1 MSLHTDKKEHFMTHH
16 LKKKHLKTFI
26 LLCISLFII
35 NLPSFANQG
44 AQTMDNFVGSYS
56 GTLIKG
62 ERGAFVHLTI
72 QKISSSTGLV
82 TLEGTE
88 GQTTPIK
95 YYMTY
100 NPDTEVTRFYPNEVA
115 TTGNLDS
122 PYIFE
127 GYCGDGM
134 IAGLHAFYG
143 LDPDTNSLED
153 SFTFFKDKPEIIHLN
168 KGILNSKIDLP
179 NQVIQP
185 EVNGSSLKNASIRFH
200 EYSSHLYSMR
210 VSFTAQSPQANYYYM
225 LSLPEAI
232 NTISVGK
239 SPVKLNASTYKDD
252 FGRYIATTLSGD
264 FYGPLSYT
272 DVQTQTRLKDTYKGS
287 LLSTLSEDS
296 VLGRAY
302 HHYDT
307 FHGVLSG
314 HTQYELEFLFTGS
327 LESFFQALETS
338 PASFYI
344 GGKEGELLLD
354 NFAPIENEWRDLLGQ
369 SGTKQTED
377 LNLEGDYI
385 KGVTIS
391 SSELTNLLTDSID
404 GIDRT
409 PEVEILDEEKITFN
423 GMTRDV
429 SLAKSS
435 DYYIMAIQNSED
447 RDDEFFGIFDNKY
460 NTKMLATKQNDIII
474 MELYFDDKVVV
485 CDSIDKGD
493 HYTYN
498 EYSLVGYK
506 SSEKLKTLK
515 DFSLSVLDKHVK

>member
-1 MSLHTDKKEHFMTHH
+1 MTHQP
-16 LKKKHLKTFI
+16 KIKHLKTFI

-35 NLPSFANQG
+35 SLPSFANQG
-44 AQTMDNFVGSYS
+44 TQTMDDFIGSYS
-56 GTLIKG
+56 GTLMKG

-88 GQTTPIK
+88 GQTHPIK

-115 TTGNLDS
+115 TTGDLDS

-134 IAGLHAFYG
+134 IAGLHGFYG
-143 LDPDTNSLED
+143 LDPDTNILED
-153 SFTFFKDKPEIIHLN
+153 SFMFFKDKPEIIHLN

-179 NQVIQP
+179 NQVIQS
-185 EVNGSSLKNASIRFH
+185 EVNGSNLDNASIRFY
-200 EYSSHLYSMR
+200 EYSPHLYAMR
-210 VSFTAQSPQANYYYM
+210 VSFTAQSPQANYYCM

-239 SPVKLNASTYKDD
+239 SPVKLNASTYSDD

-272 DVQTQTRLKDTYKGS
+272 DAQTQTRLKDTYKGS

-314 HTQYELEFLFTGS
+314 HAQYELEFLFTGS
-327 LESFFQALETS
+327 LESFFQTLETS

-354 NFAPIENEWRDLLGQ
+354 NFSPIENEWRDLLGQ
-369 SGTKQTED
+369 SATNQTEN

-391 SSELTNLLTDSID
+391 SSELTDLLTDSID

-409 PEVEILDEEKITFN
+409 PEVEIIDEEKITFN

-429 SLAKSS
+429 SLAKSG

-447 RDDEFFGIFDNKY
+447 RDDEFFGVFDDKY
-460 NTKMLATKQNDIII
+460 NTKMLTTKQNDIII

-485 CDSIDKGD
+485 CDSIDEGD
-493 HYTYN
+493 HYIYN
-498 EYSLVGYK
+498 EYSLMDYK
-506 SSEKLKTLK
+506 SSEKLKVLK
-515 DFSLSVLDKHVK
+515 DFSLSVLDEYVK